1 MTNVKQMHLRFY
13 LSHSLTRRM
22 ELNMILAIPMRE
34 KEQLLKKVR
43 RVAVIGMNL
52 PCVDGVKS
60 PCVDRTQ
67 IMFASLFLKSL
78 NHMENHGNY

>member
-52 PCVDGVKS
+52 PCVDGVRS

-67 IMFASLFLKSL
+67 IMFLKSL